1 MPKQIMRTGVPPQTP
16 PPGAAAPAAQTPAVK
31 ADPHNDDMRKRMTEM
46 GLSPEAIEQALS
58 VQAAKPAAK
67 PTEAVQHKLP
77 AAEVADTEAANA
89 TNTPAA
95 GAVAAPA
102 DQKKA
107 RKPKGKPLPISPEEQ
122 AKLDAST
129 QSARGEVTPPTAE
142 EKAQFA
148 AGRALFAAGVKPPG
162 GSPTALVRGYNACTK
177 EAELS
182 KAAAELAKAP
192 AYVPAELEAGKAIFS
207 AGMALPPGM
216 SASTMKGYED
226 AKAAA
231 KLAAAKTQ
239 PAPASVVP
247 PDPILEESGDTE
259 RFEDAKPVATAA
271 APDDE
276 GLSHDDDA
284 TLAAANN
291 AALALRTKYSEQSGG
306 AIEGEVDRSD
316 FKTPQ
321 LKIIQGSGPATINNN
336 QGDLVFM
343 DQVIF
348 APPTGDNPTAPM
360 RFVPVALKKYFRE
373 NLPEGSQL
381 KPRNALTHDEVKRLG
396 GTTEFTVDGQGK
408 RQKPS
413 WSPAAAITLLI
424 QRPDGC
430 THPGFTIPLEIN
442 GVVQYWAAA
451 VYYVNGGAYRA
462 FAKPVI
468 DATNFILREGDR
480 IVVHKRVWT
489 MRVTKAISG
498 QYTIFTPLVTVLN
511 ELTPPDLVKFA
522 QQLLGPRSE

>member
-1 MPKQIMRTGVPPQTP
+1 MPKHVMRTGIAPAPAVT
-16 PPGAAAPAAQTPAVK
+16 GAPAPAAQTTATPK
-31 ADPHNDDMRKRMTEM
+31 TDPHIEDMRKRMTEM
-46 GLSPEAIEQALS
+46 GLDPVAIEKALA
-58 VQAAKPAAK
+58 VQSTKKAPAPAAA
-67 PTEAVQHKLP
+67 AVVAAPVPP
-77 AAEVADTEAANA
+77 AAEVADTAAANA
-89 TNTPAA
+89 TNTPAT
-95 GAVAAPA
+95 V
-102 DQKKA
+102 KT

-122 AKLDAST
+122 AKLDAQT
-129 QSARGEVTPPTAE
+129 QSARGVEPTPE

-148 AGRALFAAGVKPPG
+148 AGQALFKAGVKPPG
-162 GSPTALVRGYNACTK
+162 GSPAALVKGY
-177 EAELS
+177 EAASNSAKLALEAQK
-182 KAAAELAKAP
+182 KAVLV
-192 AYVPAELEAGKAIFS
+192 YTPAELEAGKAIFV
-207 AGMALPPGM
+207 AGIALPPGM
-216 SASTMKGYED
+216 SPSTVKGYED
-226 AKAAA
+226 AKTEKAARV
-231 KLAAAKTQ
+231 
-239 PAPASVVP
+239 PAPASSVVP
-247 PDPILEESGDTE
+247 PDPILEDSGDTE
-259 RFEDAKPVATAA
+259 RFENATPVATPATV
-271 APDDE
+271 PDDE
-276 GLSHDDDA
+276 GVGHDDDTA
-284 TLAAANN
+284 GLAQANN

-360 RFVPVALKKYFRE
+360 RFIPVALKKYFRE

-381 KPRNALTHDEVKRLG
+381 KPRNALTHDEVRRLG

-408 RQKPS
+408 RAKPT

-424 QRPDGC
+424 QRPEGVN
-430 THPGFTIPLEIN
+430 HPGFTIPLEIN
-442 GVVQYWAAA
+442 GVTQYWAAA

-511 ELTPPDLVKFA
+511 ELTPPDLIKFA
-522 QQLLGPRSE
+522 QQLLAPRSE